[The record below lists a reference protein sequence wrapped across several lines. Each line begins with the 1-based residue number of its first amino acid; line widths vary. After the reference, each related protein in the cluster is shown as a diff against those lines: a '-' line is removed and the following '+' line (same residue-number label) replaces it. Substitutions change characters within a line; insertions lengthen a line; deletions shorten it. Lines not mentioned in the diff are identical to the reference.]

1 MSEEANQ
8 QNSSRENLLNHFFH
22 VMKENE
28 HFLYK
33 DARDIYDEVI
43 ELIHDAIDF
52 AHLTLSQ
59 KDYSNRAMNFFLL
72 HVFMPQSYAI
82 YVDLLSGNLPICF
95 GELRLMVESL
105 AKSFSADYMW
115 KEDKFFG
122 EKLEMIEEYRRK
134 ENKSIT
140 NLIERAEN
148 NLGIQGDFS
157 DLWRRL
163 SNEWIHAGGLM
174 KRVVDYVANRQDAP
188 PWGLVIPMR
197 YNQNDLPDIND
208 LRQEIIRFRRILN
221 TIMKEEQMVPGLE
234 T

>member
-1 MSEEANQ
+1 MSGEANQ
-8 QNSSRENLLNHFFH
+8 QSSSRENLLNYVFH

-28 HFLYK
+28 SFLYK
-33 DARDIYDEVI
+33 DARDIYDEII
-43 ELIHDAIDF
+43 ELVNDAIDF
-52 AHLTLSQ
+52 ARLISSQ
-59 KDYSNRAMNFFLL
+59 KDYSNRAMSFFLL
-72 HVFMPQSYAI
+72 HVFMPQSYAM

-115 KEDKFFG
+115 EENKFFG
-122 EKLEMIEEYRRK
+122 EKLEMLEEYMRK
-134 ENKSIT
+134 EKKSIT
-140 NLIERAEN
+140 NLIGLAEN

-197 YNQNDLPDIND
+197 YNQNDLPNIND
-208 LRQEIIRFRRILN
+208 LRQEIIKFRKILN
-221 TIMKEEQMVPGLE
+221 TIMKEE
-234 T
+234 

>member
-8 QNSSRENLLNHFFH
+8 QNPSRESLLNYVFH

-28 HFLYK
+28 SFLYK

-43 ELIHDAIDF
+43 ELVNDAIDF
-52 AHLTLSQ
+52 ARLISSQ
-59 KDYSNRAMNFFLL
+59 KDYSNRAMSFFLL
-72 HVFMPQSYAI
+72 HVFMPQSYAM
-82 YVDLLSGNLPICF
+82 YVDLLGGNLTICF

-105 AKSFSADYMW
+105 AKSISADYMW
-115 KEDKFFG
+115 EENKFFG
-122 EKLEMIEEYRRK
+122 EKLEMLEEYMRK
-134 ENKSIT
+134 ERKSIT
-140 NLIERAEN
+140 YLIGLAEN

-197 YNQNDLPDIND
+197 YNQNDLPNIND
-208 LRQEIIRFRRILN
+208 LRQEIIKFRKILN
-221 TIMKEEQMVPGLE
+221 TIMKEE
-234 T
+234 